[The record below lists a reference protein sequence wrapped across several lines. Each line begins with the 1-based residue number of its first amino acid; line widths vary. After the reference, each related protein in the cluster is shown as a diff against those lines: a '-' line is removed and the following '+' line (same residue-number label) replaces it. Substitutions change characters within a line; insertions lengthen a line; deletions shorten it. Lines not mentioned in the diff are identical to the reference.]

1 MALVTYLTLEYG
13 LDYSEASSQNMY
25 YNLEG
30 PNINYVLLLD
40 DGVKTHNW
48 EVDLGVILEI
58 STDMTTNLGCRWQGR
73 SSYFSDYSSI
83 SSNDLSSSEI
93 CFLELMLSL

>member
-1 MALVTYLTLEYG
+1 MRFYTKKE
-13 LDYSEASSQNMY
+13 Q
-25 YNLEG
+25 
-30 PNINYVLLLD
+30 INYILQLD
-40 DGVKTHNW
+40 NGVKAHNW

-73 SSYFSDYSSI
+73 SDYSSDYASI
-83 SSNDLSSSEI
+83 TSNDLSSSEI